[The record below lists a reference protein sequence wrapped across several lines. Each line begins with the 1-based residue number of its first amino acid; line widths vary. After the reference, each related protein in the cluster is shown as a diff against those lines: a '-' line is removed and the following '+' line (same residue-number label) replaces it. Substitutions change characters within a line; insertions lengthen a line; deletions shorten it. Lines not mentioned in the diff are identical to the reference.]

1 MSETPIIFHFGD
13 IEVAGILNDTETARL
28 RRQTALPHPRV
39 GYRHRLL
46 RPDALRA
53 AL

>member
-1 MSETPIIFHFGD
+1 MSETPIILHFGD

-28 RRQTALPHPRV
+28 RRPTALPHPRD
-39 GYRHRLL
+39 GYRHRHLP
-46 RPDALRA
+46 PDPLRA